1 MDVLRISP
9 PFSYTYQCGSTLL
22 TAYLPVY
29 MYSISLQILSVMAKL
44 TFIFSS
50 NLAEYPEWLMR
61 LFPAVYWPV
70 LLRDR
75 HTASLTV
82 NKEKNWDEDGLT
94 RLQDRPSIRLI
105 RPYQIL
111 SSAMNNVILLLS
123 FGLCSPILCCY
134 ITLNLSLTL
143 CSWLMLI
150 GRFVSVHLD
159 LALVPS
165 QSHPSLPHLG
175 LDSEVMCQDPD
186 QKPRGEEIEGSLMG
200 LLNQQL
206 GGSVH
211 AAFLVC
217 KWPITLTSCFF
228 ITLLCWEMAGDRR
241 GWSHALWVPIVGFV
255 MVLILWLWDR
265 ALVSG
270 LVINNSLEAFKALEL
285 ATFRSSFHP
294 SHPSLAS
301 RPSSSSETSDQ
312 ICHL

>member
-29 MYSISLQILSVMAKL
+29 MYSISLQILSVLAKL
-44 TFIFSS
+44 TFVFSS

-82 NKEKNWDEDGLT
+82 NKERNWDEDGLT

-150 GRFVSVHLD
+150 GRFVSAHLD

-165 QSHPSLPHLG
+165 LLSQAGLAFSPSFSLLTPLFLTLSVSVSPSIQKAQVTQRSLTARG
-175 LDSEVMCQDPD
+175 PVMS
-186 QKPRGEEIEGSLMG
+186 K
-200 LLNQQL
+200 
-206 GGSVH
+206 
-211 AAFLVC
+211 
-217 KWPITLTSCFF
+217 
-228 ITLLCWEMAGDRR
+228 
-241 GWSHALWVPIVGFV
+241 VP
-255 MVLILWLWDR
+255 
-265 ALVSG
+265 
-270 LVINNSLEAFKALEL
+270 
-285 ATFRSSFHP
+285 
-294 SHPSLAS
+294 
-301 RPSSSSETSDQ
+301 
-312 ICHL
+312 